1 MGKSLK
7 PLYVP
12 PRAGDVKHSLA
23 EINKAKELITYAPP
37 ITINQGLKKT
47 TEWFVRHA
55 SQGTL

>member
-1 MGKSLK
+1 MGKSVT
-7 PLYVP
+7 PLYAP

-23 EINKAKELITYAPP
+23 DINKAKEVITYAPP
-37 ITINQGLKKT
+37 VTFSQGLKKT